1 MENPSSVA
9 EWVKSNFIV
18 VVMIAGIIAAI
29 IYGYGRLEGRV
40 EDLAEAE
47 ARIEARQIEMLERLS
62 RLEGRI
68 SVKGE

>member
-1 MENPSSVA
+1 MA
-9 EWVKSNFIV
+9 EWIKSNFIV
-18 VVMIAGIIAAI
+18 VVMIAGIVAAI